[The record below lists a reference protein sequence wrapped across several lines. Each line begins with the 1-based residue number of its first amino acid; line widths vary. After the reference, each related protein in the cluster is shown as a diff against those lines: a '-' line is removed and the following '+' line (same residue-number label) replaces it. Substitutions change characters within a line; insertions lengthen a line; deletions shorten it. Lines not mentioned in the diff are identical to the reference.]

1 MPSDLFNNEAEQFM
15 LAAILRNP
23 TEYFSVNDMGLVAS
37 DFANRDHIYIF
48 RAITSAVESKDDPT
62 LPYVIEYLK
71 RAGKDH
77 VVDYVGSL
85 MTTPCSI
92 AEAHGYAKV
101 VKGLSVSRNLGNAGV
116 KIIDIAQEKRG
127 DYNSAIV
134 EAENALRV
142 VSDSLPQQE
151 RSPSASEILKRMDI
165 MTHDEK
171 VEISFSTTLQSMTG
185 GLSRGHFWVI
195 GAFSSTGKS
204 AFVSNMAIDAL
215 RHKKKVAIVSAEM
228 TQEQYLIRLLAIESG
243 ISQMELS
250 SKVTIGIPKNQQLLD
265 ARRAIEG
272 YELYVY
278 DNLYKMTQIRTE
290 LQRLKNQKGL
300 DVLIIDYIQNIT
312 VTGDEVSDAREVA
325 LECQRLA
332 KDLDCAVIA
341 CSQLSNAQAQYEIAG
356 GDENFYSLKGHG
368 AIRDAADVIITLH
381 RDRVR
386 QSSALKVKFR
396 KNRHGPVSDFMC
408 HFDLATSRIEEIA
421 WDDGEE

>member
-23 TEYFSVNDMGLVAS
+23 TEYFSINDMGLVAK
-37 DFANRDHIYIF
+37 DFANKDHISIF
-48 RAITSAVESKDDPT
+48 RAIMSAVDDKSDPT
-62 LPYVIEYLK
+62 LPYVIEHLK
-71 RAGKDH
+71 VAGKDH
-77 VVDYVGSL
+77 IVDYVGTL
-85 MTTPCSI
+85 MTTPCSVT
-92 AEAHGYAKV
+92 EAHDYAKV
-101 VKGLSVSRNLGNAGV
+101 VKGLAVSRNLGDAGV
-116 KIIDIAQEKRG
+116 RIIDIAQEKRG

-151 RSPSASEILKRMDI
+151 RSPSAAEILKRMDI
-165 MTHDEK
+165 VTHDEK

-185 GLSRGHFWVI
+185 GLSRGHFWVV

-215 RHKKKVAIVSAEM
+215 RRKKKVAIVSAEM
-228 TQEQYLIRLLAIESG
+228 TQEQYMIRMLAIESG

-250 SKVTIGIPKNQQLLD
+250 SKVTIGIPKHEELLA
-265 ARRAIEG
+265 ARKAIES
-272 YELYVY
+272 YDLYVY

-312 VTGDEVSDAREVA
+312 VTGDEVKDAREVA

-356 GDENFYSLKGHG
+356 GDDNFYSLKGHG

-421 WDDGEE
+421 WDDSDE